1 VAKAA
6 LPCPEAS
13 ANLGSRA
20 YSAAEGA
27 LVSDPSIPSKEAPP
41 APSAQRQTFDDA
53 LGRRIIDLHVW
64 AVGAGLRGTDA
75 EALFDGF
82 CQRLVAVGV
91 PLWRAFAGTPTL
103 HPQWSGYSYTWRR
116 DLNAIHP
123 ASWDR
128 MSELATAWRGSPFA
142 RLLSEPPDTTPG
154 SQDMRS
160 MRRRLV
166 GPEAVLDFPVL
177 AEFAAAGATDYF
189 AIIIGFRNGDPSY
202 GSGVGYS
209 FMTQRPEGLTEDDL
223 TLLKAVLPAV
233 SLAMMSNAAHTIA
246 ANLLAAYLGGD
257 AGRRVHAGAIERGSV
272 ESIHAVLWYADLRGF
287 TAIADGSDGAAVIE
301 LLDDVFETL
310 AAALRPRG
318 GEVLK
323 FLGDGMLAIFP
334 VTAAAA
340 AATCRAALDAAAEAT
355 LALDILNEQRGR
367 AGKPGAAVDIALHLG
382 EVLYGNIGAADRLDF
397 TVIGPAVNEVARM
410 EALCQPLGRK
420 VLVSAELAAAAEAAA
435 RLEPLGRHALRGV
448 RAERELFALVLDRP
462 PLPLAG
468 EGG

>member
-1 VAKAA
+1 
-6 LPCPEAS
+6 
-13 ANLGSRA
+13 
-20 YSAAEGA
+20 
-27 LVSDPSIPSKEAPP
+27 VSDPSIPSREAPE
-41 APSAQRQTFDDA
+41 PSPPAQRQTFDDA

-64 AVGAGLRGTDA
+64 AVGAGLRGTGA

-91 PLWRAFAGTPTL
+91 PLWRAFTAMETL

-116 DLNAIHP
+116 DLNAIQP

-128 MSELATAWRGSPFA
+128 TEDLGSTWSDSPFA
-142 RLLSEPPDTTPG
+142 SLLRQAEKT
-154 SQDMRS
+154 QARS
-160 MRRRLV
+160 VNMRRRLV
-166 GPEAVLDFPVL
+166 GTDAALEFPVL

-189 AIIIGFRNGDPSY
+189 AFIFGFGAKGDPSY
-202 GSGVGYS
+202 GSGVVYS
-209 FMTQRPEGLTEDDL
+209 FLTQRPDGFADDDL
-223 TLLKAVLPAV
+223 TLLRAALPAV

-246 ANLLAAYLGGD
+246 ASLLAAYLGGD

-287 TAIADGSDGAAVIE
+287 TAIADGTEGAAVIE

-334 VTAAAA
+334 VTAANCAL
-340 AATCRAALDAAAEAT
+340 TCRAALDAAAEAM
-355 LALDILNEQRGR
+355 LALESLNEQRRR
-367 AGKPGAAVDIALHLG
+367 AGKPVAAVDIALHLG

-420 VLVSAELAAAAEAAA
+420 VLVSAELAAAAEAAP

-448 RAERELFALVLDRP
+448 RAERELFALVLDATP
-462 PLPLAG
+462 ETSHLHPTPLPQAG
-468 EGG
+468 EGGARREAPGG

>member
-1 VAKAA
+1 MSTNTPK
-6 LPCPEAS
+6 
-13 ANLGSRA
+13 
-20 YSAAEGA
+20 
-27 LVSDPSIPSKEAPP
+27 PP
-41 APSAQRQTFDDA
+41 PPVELRTFDDA

-64 AVGAGLRGTDA
+64 AVEAGLHGAGA

-91 PLWRAFAGTPTL
+91 PLWRAFTAMETL

-116 DLNAIHP
+116 DLNAIQP

-128 MSELATAWRGSPFA
+128 TEDLGSTWSDSPFA
-142 RLLSEPPDTTPG
+142 YLLRQLDPA
-154 SQDMRS
+154 RS
-160 MRRRLV
+160 ANIRRRLV
-166 GPEAVLDFPVL
+166 GTDAALEFPVL

-189 AIIIGFRNGDPSY
+189 ASIFGFGAKGDPSY
-202 GSGVGYS
+202 GSGVVYS
-209 FMTQRPEGLTEDDL
+209 FLTQRPDGFADDDL
-223 TLLKAVLPAV
+223 TLLRAVLPAV
-233 SLAMMSNAAHTIA
+233 SLAMMSHAAHTIA
-246 ANLLAAYLGGD
+246 ASLLAAYLGGD

-287 TAIADGSDGAAVIE
+287 TRIADGTEGAVVIE

-334 VTAAAA
+334 VMPASS
-340 AATCRAALDAAAEAT
+340 AATCRAALDAAAEAM
-355 LALDILNEQRGR
+355 LALESLNERR
-367 AGKPGAAVDIALHLG
+367 RLAGKPVAAVDIALHLG

-410 EALCQPLGRK
+410 EALCEPLGRK

-435 RLEPLGRHALRGV
+435 RLAPLGHHALRGV
-448 RAERELFALVLDRP
+448 RAARELFALTLDAASP
-462 PLPLAG
+462 NPLPQAG